1 MSGVE
6 IQKMYNSD
14 IAALQERVET
24 GLESDLLILDNCK
37 GVGLCLELL
46 CLIFDSLGKRQ
57 VNRQRI
63 DCNDLISRALRN
75 LTAL

>member
-24 GLESDLLILDNCK
+24 GLESDLLLAIGQL
-37 GVGLCLELL
+37 
-46 CLIFDSLGKRQ
+46 
-57 VNRQRI
+57 
-63 DCNDLISRALRN
+63 
-75 LTAL
+75 